1 MGINKSFTEKTAAA
15 VYNRLLKKCRKD
27 QPKREAYHVAWID
40 ADGRQCACD
49 GYRAYRLNTRLDA
62 IETNAE
68 KIPMN
73 LDKIFSPLDAGT
85 VEEIPAPDPE
95 AVRLAIIDG
104 RNHSRPG
111 LYDCGPEKPAF
122 NPEYVQ
128 EVLRLFP
135 GGKWYIDPAHPMTGP
150 AFIVH
155 EAGTACICPVRKKQ
169 DQPAETPAAPE
180 TAAADQSA
188 EPAVPDPAPAP
199 AAGTDEKAPEELP
212 KPLFKKYTF
221 FVYAKHPGDKNFS
234 LADPAHGVN
243 KLQVLY
249 TPRFTDAEF
258 PKLKSFLDYLSI
270 VNPGAVYQIRT
281 IEKRKTVY
289 TTAPESAVFTP
300 EDFVTLFA
308 A

>member
-1 MGINKSFTEKTAAA
+1 MNKQFTEKTAAA
-15 VYNRLLKKCRKD
+15 VLNRLLKCCQKN
-27 QPKREAYHVAWID
+27 QPKKEAFHKAWID
-40 ADGRQCACD
+40 AAGRQCVCD
-49 GYRAYRLNTRLDA
+49 GYRAYRINARLDA
-62 IETNAE
+62 VETSAE
-68 KIPMN
+68 QIPMD
-73 LDKIFSPLDAGT
+73 LDKIFQPLNVGK
-85 VEEIPAPDPE
+85 VEEMPAPDPE
-95 AVRLAIIDG
+95 AVNLAIIDG
-104 RNHSRPG
+104 KNHSRPA
-111 LYDCGPEKPAF
+111 LYDCGPGKPAF
-122 NPEYVQ
+122 NAEYLR
-128 EVLRLFP
+128 EILRLFP
-135 GGKWYIDPAHPMTGP
+135 GGRWYIETAENRRCCAP
-150 AFIVH
+150 AFVVH
-155 EAGTACICPVRKKQ
+155 DAGSACICPVRKKQ

-180 TAAADQSA
+180 PSAADQSA

-199 AAGTDEKAPEELP
+199 AAGADEKAPEQFL
-212 KPLFKKYTF
+212 KPLLKKYTF